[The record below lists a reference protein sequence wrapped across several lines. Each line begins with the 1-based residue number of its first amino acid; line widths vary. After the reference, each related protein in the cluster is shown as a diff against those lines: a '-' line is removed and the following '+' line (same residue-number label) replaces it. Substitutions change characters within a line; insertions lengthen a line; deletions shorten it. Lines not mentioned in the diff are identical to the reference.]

1 MKRILLILCAV
12 SALAVSG
19 APAEA
24 KKPSALVV
32 FYSWSDAGNT
42 RALARM
48 IAEKTG
54 ADLEELVMEKPYP
67 RNYQQVLGQGRKDL
81 EKDLPVPLKKLKKD
95 PVAYRTVF
103 VGTPIWFAT
112 CAPPVRTFLR
122 ENDLSG
128 KKVHLFCTH
137 GRGGPGH
144 FFGDARKLCPKA
156 LPGKNFSCYGTYI
169 KKIGPRVDE
178 WIKEIEK

>member
-19 APAEA
+19 GPAEA

-54 ADLEELVMEKPYP
+54 ADLEELVMGWARMRFTTSVLKHP
-67 RNYQQVLGQGRKDL
+67 RSI
-81 EKDLPVPLKKLKKD
+81 P
-95 PVAYRTVF
+95 
-103 VGTPIWFAT
+103 
-112 CAPPVRTFLR
+112 
-122 ENDLSG
+122 
-128 KKVHLFCTH
+128 
-137 GRGGPGH
+137 
-144 FFGDARKLCPKA
+144 ARKE
-156 LPGKNFSCYGTYI
+156 
-169 KKIGPRVDE
+169 RVPE
-178 WIKEIEK
+178 A